1 MTTEEALQLINT
13 DPDFVYIKRLGY
25 SLARVME
32 RFPDGAPDRTIA
44 TALMMTPEDV
54 ERIYQDIIKRLRAK
68 LDTAADD
75 PTDRSS

>member
-1 MTTEEALQLINT
+1 M
-13 DPDFVYIKRLGY
+13 YIKRLGY
-25 SLARVME
+25 SLVRVMD

-68 LDTAADD
+68 LDTATDD
-75 PTDRSS
+75 PTARSS